1 VSLDTEKKRAVLE
14 NVQKFSSDQTSTLP
28 YHAKRRKTWKRPLHG
43 GLILNQKVPF
53 FKKRKPSHPCWGAEK
68 LYQPCIPPGLDRS
81 FLDRACLTDQPFF
94 SSSNGEVSKPTFH
107 DKESIYLSTYIYT
120 SVLVQNTISLHDRLE
135 KTSLFLCFRFHVFNQ
150 THVCTLFFLRG
161 VSLSVTSKEKRHFIE
176 WYCSF
181 PWKLISFLFHLVL
194 VSPNVFAPFL
204 KCSGPHGHCSI
215 SSWGQME
222 PIQFIYLF
230 VSSNLQWKSQGS

>member
-1 VSLDTEKKRAVLE
+1 MLRSWKA
-14 NVQKFSSDQTSTLP
+14 LP
-28 YHAKRRKTWKRPLHG
+28 PLHPTWARS
-43 GLILNQKVPF
+43 LLSRQSLLDRPTFLLF
-53 FKKRKPSHPCWGAEK
+53 FKWWSLKTYVPSMTRKA
-68 LYQPCIPPGLDRS
+68 
-81 FLDRACLTDQPFF
+81 
-94 SSSNGEVSKPTFH
+94 
-107 DKESIYLSTYIYT
+107 YT

-150 THVCTLFFLRG
+150 THVCTLLFLRG
-161 VSLSVTSKEKRHFIE
+161 VSLWVTNKELKGHFME

-181 PWKLISFLFHLVL
+181 PRKLISFLCHLVL
-194 VSPNVFAPFL
+194 VLPNVFAPFL